1 MKKQQIVNSF
11 LLFITAAVWG
21 VAFVAQSAAA
31 DHIGAFTFNCIRSI
45 IGGIVLLPVSFAFGA
60 KPPKQPA
67 ARRASRK
74 RLLIYGAGC
83 GALLMV
89 ASNLQQLAINNGA
102 QSGKAG
108 FITACYIVF
117 VPLIGLF
124 FKRKCSPFIWV
135 AVVFAL
141 VGLYLL
147 CMTDSFAFEL
157 SDILL
162 IACAFVFTFHIL
174 YIDHVS
180 PLVSGVKL
188 SCVQFFVCGLL
199 SAVPM
204 MIFERPSVSDILAAW
219 MPITYAGVFSCGVGY
234 TLQIVGQKGL
244 NPTVASLIMS
254 CESAI
259 AAVSG
264 WLILG
269 QNMTPR
275 EIVGCVVMFAA
286 IVLAQ
291 LPTPNRKIRRRSE

>member
-1 MKKQQIVNSF
+1 M
-11 LLFITAAVWG
+11 
-21 VAFVAQSAAA
+21 
-31 DHIGAFTFNCIRSI
+31 
-45 IGGIVLLPVSFAFGA
+45 
-60 KPPKQPA
+60 
-67 ARRASRK
+67 
-74 RLLIYGAGC
+74 
-83 GALLMV
+83 
-89 ASNLQQLAINNGA
+89 
-102 QSGKAG
+102 
-108 FITACYIVF
+108 
-117 VPLIGLF
+117 
-124 FKRKCSPFIWV
+124 
-135 AVVFAL
+135 
-141 VGLYLL
+141 
-147 CMTDSFAFEL
+147 
-157 SDILL
+157 
-162 IACAFVFTFHIL
+162 FTFHIL
-174 YIDHVS
+174 YIDHVT

-219 MPITYAGVFSCGVGY
+219 MPITYAGVFTCGVGY

-291 LPTPNRKIRRRSE
+291 LPTPNRKNQAAV